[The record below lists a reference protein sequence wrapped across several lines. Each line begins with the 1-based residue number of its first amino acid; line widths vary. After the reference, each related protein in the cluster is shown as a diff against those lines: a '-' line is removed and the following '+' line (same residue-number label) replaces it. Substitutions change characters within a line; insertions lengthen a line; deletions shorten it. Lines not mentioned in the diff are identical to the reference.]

1 MCSSWMDTTL
11 SKITLCKRV
20 SLPSGR
26 LFCLQKENTPFSE
39 CAFHEIERDENT
51 VAYLQA
57 LKVYHVLMRTFC
69 ATKAIHI
76 ISIQPL

>member
-20 SLPSGR
+20 SLPSGG
-26 LFCLQKENTPFSE
+26 LFCLKKKNTPFIE
-39 CAFHEIERDENT
+39 CVFHEIERDENT

-57 LKVYHVLMRTFC
+57 LKVYHVSLRTFC
-69 ATKAIHI
+69 ATKTIRTM
-76 ISIQPL
+76 